1 MSEISALDFKS
12 ATLYA
17 IRVVLQHADTK
28 VLVKALKKRMADA
41 GTFYENEPVVI
52 DAAKVDSVVD
62 WATLLKAF
70 ADHRLPVI
78 GVVAQGD
85 NLIAA
90 KACGLAAVDLSSN
103 TVRNVSETKTAASV
117 AEPVTAN
124 VPTPESAGS
133 DNAAKAASTTAS
145 GAVSTDSVGT
155 VAPVTTSGATLA
167 ASEAS
172 ITDRP
177 AATPTMVVRGPL
189 RSGQR
194 VYARQSDLIVMGVV
208 SRGAEVIADGNI
220 HVYGPLRG
228 KAMAGARGDTAARIF
243 TTGLDAELVA
253 VAGIYRVIDSKLPAE
268 LHQRPAVI
276 QLQKDALHLTPLE
289 K

>member
-1 MSEISALDFKS
+1 MTTEISALDFKS

-28 VLVKALKKRMADA
+28 ALIKALKKRMADA
-41 GTFYENEPVVI
+41 GSFFENEPVVI
-52 DAAKVDSVVD
+52 DAGSVGEVVD
-62 WATLLKAF
+62 WAPLLKAF

-85 NLIAA
+85 NLAAA
-90 KACGLAAVDLSSN
+90 KACGLAAVDLSTSP
-103 TVRNVSETKTAASV
+103 VRNASDTQTAASV

-124 VPTPESAGS
+124 VPAPAAADGAESAAQPEVT
-133 DNAAKAASTTAS
+133 NQAAAPTSRMKSTTKATTN
-145 GAVSTDSVGT
+145 TDT
-155 VAPVTTSGATLA
+155 
-167 ASEAS
+167 
-172 ITDRP
+172 P
-177 AATPTMVVRGPL
+177 AAAPTMVVRGPL

-253 VAGIYRVIDSKLPAE
+253 VAGIYRVIDSKLPVE

>member
-1 MSEISALDFKS
+1 MTTEISALDFKS

-28 VLVKALKKRMADA
+28 ALITALKKRMADA
-41 GTFYENEPVVI
+41 GAFFENEPVVI
-52 DAAKVDSVVD
+52 DAGTVDEVVD
-62 WATLLKAF
+62 WVPLLKAF

-85 NLIAA
+85 NLVAA
-90 KACGLAAVDLSSN
+90 KACGLTAVDLSTSPA
-103 TVRNVSETKTAASV
+103 RNASDTKTAAAV

-124 VPTPESAGS
+124 LPTPAAT
-133 DNAAKAASTTAS
+133 DAAKAASTTS
-145 GAVSTDSVGT
+145 LGAVPAE
-155 VAPVTTSGATLA
+155 VAQTA
-167 ASEAS
+167 ASETTSSATPDAS
-172 ITDRP
+172 KTSHSDNP
-177 AATPTMVVRGPL
+177 TAAPTMVVRGPL

>member
-1 MSEISALDFKS
+1 MTTEISALDFKS

-17 IRVVLQHADTK
+17 IRVVLQHADTQS
-28 VLVKALKKRMADA
+28 LIKALKKRMADA
-41 GTFYENEPVVI
+41 GAFFENEPVVI
-52 DAAKVDSVVD
+52 DASSVDEVVD
-62 WATLLKAF
+62 WVPLLKAF

-90 KACGLAAVDLSSN
+90 KACGLTAVDLSISP
-103 TVRNVSETKTAASV
+103 VRNASETKTAASV
-117 AEPVTAN
+117 VEPVTAN
-124 VPTPESAGS
+124 VPAP
-133 DNAAKAASTTAS
+133 AAADEA
-145 GAVSTDSVGT
+145 
-155 VAPVTTSGATLA
+155 GATLA
-167 ASEAS
+167 ASMAS
-172 ITDRP
+172 NTDSP
-177 AATPTMVVRGPL
+177 NAAPTMVVRGPL

-253 VAGIYRVIDSKLPAE
+253 IAGIYRVIDSKLPAE